1 MQIFKWGNSLAIRLP
16 KSIVETL
23 VLKEGDEVSLQII
36 GKKHLAIAKRSD
48 SKALLGKVRSLRGRM
63 PSNFVFERQKANS
76 R

>member
-36 GKKHLAIAKRSD
+36 GKKHLAIAKRTNA
-48 SKALLGKVRSLRGRM
+48 KELLEKVRSLRGRM